1 MFYGSYSVVTK
12 DVPNLLSYHKVKTSG
27 LEIFDPFKKKGGG
40 SIPKPFSVSNRHF
53 NDTTK
58 EKQS

>member
-40 SIPKPFSVSNRHF
+40 HSKTLQCLQQTF
-53 NDTTK
+53 
-58 EKQS
+58 